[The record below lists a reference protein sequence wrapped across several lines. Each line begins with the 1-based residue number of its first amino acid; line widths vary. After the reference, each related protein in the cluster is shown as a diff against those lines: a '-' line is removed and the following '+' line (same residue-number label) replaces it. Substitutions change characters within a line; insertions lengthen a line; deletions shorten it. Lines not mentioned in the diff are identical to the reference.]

1 MYCRFCGKQIPDNAK
16 FCSECGANLAPAP
29 SAVPEESAPAVTTTP
44 DIPIEPAMPVQG
56 TPDPAATIGVIGTPL
71 RGMKWFKFI
80 IYFQLWASL
89 LAILVMAEK
98 YFTGGYYQENA
109 DLVYSAYPAL
119 KALDVCMGIFC
130 VALGVYTVFTQRA
143 LAKFRAKGPMMYYLL
158 YCADI
163 AIALLYLLI
172 GSIIVGYS
180 LFSADMAWD
189 LIAPVVMILI
199 NIQYFNNRKHLFV
212 NP

>member
-1 MYCRFCGKQIPDNAK
+1 MYCRFCGKQIPDSAK

-29 SAVPEESAPAVTTTP
+29 SAAPEESAPAVTTTP
-44 DIPIEPAMPVQG
+44 EIPTVPAMPVQG
-56 TPDPAATIGVIGTPL
+56 TPDPAASGVIETPQ

-98 YFTGGYYQENA
+98 YFTGGYYEGNA
-109 DLVYSAYPAL
+109 DLVYSVYPAL
-119 KALDVCMGIFC
+119 KVLDVCMGIFA

-143 LAKFRAKGPMMYYLL
+143 LAKFRTKGPMMYYLL

-172 GSIIVGYS
+172 RSLIVGYS